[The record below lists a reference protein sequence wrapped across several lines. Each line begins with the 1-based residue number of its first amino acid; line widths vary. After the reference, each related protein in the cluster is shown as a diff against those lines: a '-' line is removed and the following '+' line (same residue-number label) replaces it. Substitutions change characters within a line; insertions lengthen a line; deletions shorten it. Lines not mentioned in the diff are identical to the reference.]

1 MKYVISYLL
10 FALVTYGWLYLDT
23 LYYKHK
29 RPTLNADE
37 IRKRIADIDE
47 EIKLNGGSDC
57 QKLDLCLDIKE
68 YWEQEL
74 SKII

>member
-1 MKYVISYLL
+1 MKYITAYILL
-10 FALVTYGWLYLDT
+10 TLVVYGWMYLDT

-29 RPTLNADE
+29 KPTLSADE

-47 EIKLNGGSDC
+47 EISINGGSDC
-57 QKLDLCLDIKE
+57 RKLDLCLDIKE

-74 SKII
+74 SKIS